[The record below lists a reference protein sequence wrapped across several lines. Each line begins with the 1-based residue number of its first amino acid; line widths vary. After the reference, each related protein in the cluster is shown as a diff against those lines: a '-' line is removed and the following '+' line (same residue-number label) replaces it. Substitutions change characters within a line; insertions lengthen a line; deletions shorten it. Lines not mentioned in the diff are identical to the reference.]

1 MAGRNGG
8 ASLSDGTGDDDGRG
22 VVEALYT
29 THAPRLVALAR
40 TLTGSVDAADDL
52 VQETFLG
59 LLRACRRDP
68 NYVREPAWPLL
79 RTMLARLAGQR
90 RRSVGREL
98 RRLARAYAR
107 PSEGIWDSDLE
118 VVEALLSLP
127 PRMRAC
133 VVLHYGEDMPVA
145 DVAQAM
151 NTAPATVAAQ
161 LQVARKRLRK
171 RLELDD
177 AAALGSVARRNHRG

>member
-1 MAGRNGG
+1 
-8 ASLSDGTGDDDGRG
+8 
-22 VVEALYT
+22 
-29 THAPRLVALAR
+29 
-40 TLTGSVDAADDL
+40 
-52 VQETFLG
+52 
-59 LLRACRRDP
+59 
-68 NYVREPAWPLL
+68 
-79 RTMLARLAGQR
+79 
-90 RRSVGREL
+90 
-98 RRLARAYAR
+98 
-107 PSEGIWDSDLE
+107 
-118 VVEALLSLP
+118 
-127 PRMRAC
+127 MRAC